1 MESDFRLVKQRRA
14 ALIAAL
20 VAVAAVIGVFAYTKL
35 QSGASHS
42 VTLRWSPSP
51 GATSY
56 NVYRSRVSGVRGS
69 QIGISSTPT
78 YIDRAVPGGTTFY
91 YTVTGVRDGRESGP
105 SNEAKAVI
113 P

>member
-1 MESDFRLVKQRRA
+1 MKSDFSFVKHRRA

-20 VAVAAVIGVFAYTKL
+20 VAVAAVMGVFAYTRL
-35 QSGASHS
+35 QTCASHS

-56 NVYRSRVSGVRGS
+56 NIYRSRVSGVRGS
-69 QIGISSTPT
+69 QIGTSSTPS
-78 YIDRAVPGGTTFY
+78 YIDRPLPAGTTFY
-91 YTVTGVRDGRESGP
+91 YTVTAVRDGRESGP